1 MSAEQLATQAAIRS
15 ETAFR
20 ELSGFGQLGRER
32 INEAGRYLQEHRA
45 LSPTLAFN
53 AGIRVPGTETFV
65 LGGFT
70 PRGQQNAPAAI
81 VGFDGAYYEGK
92 FKKSHLELLDVY
104 AAIFREQSHVQ
115 AAVHTHSPY
124 LEVFAL
130 AHRPLPIAYGEAILR
145 RTASPIPLIPWEPRY
160 SSGPI
165 ANAVRNNP
173 DTPAILIANHGL
185 FAWGESIEEVARF
198 IVELEDAAQAIVKA
212 EVLGGA
218 KLLPPTARDE
228 LRAGAGAVA

>member
-1 MSAEQLATQAAIRS
+1 MSAEQLAVQAAIHS

-20 ELSGFGQLGRER
+20 ELSSFGQQGRER
-32 INEAGRYLQEHRA
+32 INEAGRYLQEHGA
-45 LSPTLAFN
+45 LSPTLSFN
-53 AGIRVPGTETFV
+53 AGIRVPGAEKFV

-70 PRGQQNAPAAI
+70 PRGQQDAPGAI
-81 VGFDGAYYEGK
+81 VGFDGAYHEGK
-92 FKKSHLELLDVY
+92 FKKNHLELLDVY
-104 AAIFREQSHVQ
+104 ATIFREQARVQ
-115 AAVHTHSPY
+115 AAIHTHSPY
-124 LEVFAL
+124 LEAFAL

-165 ANAVRNNP
+165 LNALRNNP

-185 FAWGESIEEVARF
+185 FAWGESIEAVARF
-198 IVELEDAAQAIVKA
+198 IVELEAAANAIVKA

-218 KLLPPTARDE
+218 KLLPPAAQSE
-228 LRAGAGAVA
+228 LRANAGGVT